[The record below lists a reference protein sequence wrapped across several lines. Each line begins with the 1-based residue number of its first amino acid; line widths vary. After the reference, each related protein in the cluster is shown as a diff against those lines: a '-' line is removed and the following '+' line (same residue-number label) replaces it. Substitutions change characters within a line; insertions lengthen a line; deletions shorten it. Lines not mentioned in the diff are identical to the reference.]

1 MRLLDGVTTLTYEI
15 PRTSPTVG
23 LLEVGEREEADGA
36 VGRDVGV
43 GPPQQEPGLQLEL
56 AHLSCLVL
64 LARPR

>member
-1 MRLLDGVTTLTYEI
+1 
-15 PRTSPTVG
+15 
-23 LLEVGEREEADGA
+23 